1 MMIPKEDDFMNDP
14 AGTVYRIA
22 ELNPPVHGCTVSSM
36 ICRLQEESITHFAL
50 AAGTGISA
58 EHYTHPS
65 MYIGALGCVKA
76 GLHMKQQIRTAA
88 FGPGELLLV
97 PAGTDTSFQAE
108 QDSVYTE
115 LNLAKEAV
123 MNKAIEAGTI
133 YRLRDLIPVQ
143 KGKIINLDLMES
155 EHMKFVVMAL
165 GDGCELPEHAA
176 PGEAVLFVLE
186 GKAAL
191 RYEGRD
197 HVLSAGDNFSFAKGG
212 LHSVKAIGPLKIAL
226 LLALV

>member
-1 MMIPKEDDFMNDP
+1 MKDP
-14 AGTVYRIA
+14 IGTVYRIA
-22 ELNPPVHGCTVSSM
+22 ELNQPVAGCTISSM
-36 ICRLQEESITHFAL
+36 ICRLQEETVTHFSL

-65 MYIGALGCVKA
+65 LYIGAQGRIKA
-76 GLHMKQQIRTAA
+76 GLRTARQTRTAA

-97 PAGTDTSFQAE
+97 PADTDTSFQAE

-115 LNLAKEAV
+115 LNLAKEV
-123 MNKAIEAGTI
+123 SMNKAIEAGTI
-133 YRLRDLIPVQ
+133 YRLKDLIPVQ
-143 KGKIINLDLMES
+143 EGKIINLDLMES

-191 RYEGRD
+191 RYEGKD

-212 LHSVKAIGPLKIAL
+212 LHSVKAEGPLKIAL
-226 LLALV
+226 LLALA